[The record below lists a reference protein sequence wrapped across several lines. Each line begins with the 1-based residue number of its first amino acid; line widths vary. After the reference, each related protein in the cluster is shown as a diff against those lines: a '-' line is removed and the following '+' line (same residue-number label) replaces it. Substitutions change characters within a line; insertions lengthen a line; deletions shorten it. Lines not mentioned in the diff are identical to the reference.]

1 MKNKKLKNYLSIV
14 SLKIFIKDTPY
25 FTIESKNIKS
35 TQKDN
40 TTKKS
45 FIKILS
51 KNIFISK
58 YLETNFLKYP
68 MIIKTFKNST
78 VLYSYLLENNKT
90 LNSSIVF
97 IRFDNIRLKKNDS
110 FCLNSMVFLNSI
122 NELYSI
128 FDSKFLFLK
137 CLKFLAL
144 K

>member
-1 MKNKKLKNYLSIV
+1 MKNKKIKNSLSIV

-25 FTIESKNIKS
+25 FTIESKNIK
-35 TQKDN
+35 TNQKDS

-58 YLETNFLKYP
+58 YLEPTLLKYP
-68 MIIKTFKNST
+68 MVIKTFKNYN
-78 VLYSYLLENNKT
+78 VLYSYLLENNKN

-97 IRFDNIRLKKNDS
+97 ISLNNIRLKKNDF
-110 FCLNSMVFLNSI
+110 FCINSMIFLNSMTK
-122 NELYSI
+122 LYSI

-137 CLKFLAL
+137 CLKFLPL

>member
-1 MKNKKLKNYLSIV
+1 MKNKKIKNYLSIV
-14 SLKIFIKDTPY
+14 SLKIFIKDTSY
-25 FTIESKNIKS
+25 FTVESKNIKNN
-35 TQKDN
+35 QKDN

-58 YLETNFLKYP
+58 YLETTFLKYP
-68 MIIKTFKNST
+68 MIIKTFKNYN
-78 VLYSYLLENNKT
+78 VLYSYLLENNKN

-97 IRFDNIRLKKNDS
+97 VSLNNIRLKKNDF
-110 FCLNSMVFLNSI
+110 FCINSMVFLNSM
-122 NELYSI
+122 NKLYSI

-137 CLKFLAL
+137 CLKFLPL